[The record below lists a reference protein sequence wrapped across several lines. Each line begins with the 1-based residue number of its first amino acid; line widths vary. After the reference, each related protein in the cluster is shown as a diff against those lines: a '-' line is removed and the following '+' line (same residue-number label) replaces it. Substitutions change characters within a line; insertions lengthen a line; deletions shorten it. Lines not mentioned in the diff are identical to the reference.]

1 MSTPTF
7 NRPPGGGFRPAGA
20 RPQGPRPPFKKPTN
34 NNGNR
39 REEEKAHE
47 GPRINEMIRVP
58 QVRVINEAGD
68 MLGVMAPAEA
78 IKLAE
83 AAGLDLVEVSP
94 NAAPPVCKILD
105 FGKYRYELQKKA
117 KEAKKKQ
124 KVIEIKEIKLRP
136 GIDTKD
142 YNLKLRNVLRFLE
155 EGDKVKIT
163 LRFRGR
169 EMSHMEIG
177 MEVINRMKTDTAA
190 HARVESEPKTEGRQ
204 MVMVLA
210 PAKH

>member
-1 MSTPTF
+1 
-7 NRPPGGGFRPAGA
+7 
-20 RPQGPRPPFKKPTN
+20 
-34 NNGNR
+34 
-39 REEEKAHE
+39 
-47 GPRINEMIRVP
+47 MIRVP

-136 GIDTKD
+136 GIDTND
-142 YNLKLRNVLRFLE
+142 YNIKLRNVLRFLE

-169 EMSHMEIG
+169 EMSHMDIG

>member
-1 MSTPTF
+1 
-7 NRPPGGGFRPAGA
+7 
-20 RPQGPRPPFKKPTN
+20 
-34 NNGNR
+34 
-39 REEEKAHE
+39 
-47 GPRINEMIRVP
+47 MIRVP

-68 MLGVMAPAEA
+68 MLGVMTPQDA

-124 KVIEIKEIKLRP
+124 KVVEIKEIKLRP
-136 GIDTKD
+136 GIDIND
-142 YNLKLRNVLRFLE
+142 YNIKLRNVIRFLE

-169 EMSHMEIG
+169 EMSHIEIG
-177 MEVINRMKTDTAA
+177 WEVMNRMKADTAV
-190 HARVESEPKTEGRQ
+190 HARVESEPRTEGRQ

-210 PAKH
+210 AAK

>member
-1 MSTPTF
+1 M
-7 NRPPGGGFRPAGA
+7 
-20 RPQGPRPPFKKPTN
+20 GPRPPFKKPN
-34 NNGNR
+34 NNSSGTR
-39 REEEKAHE
+39 REEEKSHD

-68 MLGVMAPAEA
+68 MLGVMTPAEA

-124 KVIEIKEIKLRP
+124 KVVEIKEIKLRP
-136 GIDTKD
+136 GIDTND
-142 YNLKLRNVLRFLE
+142 YNIKLRNVIRFLE

-169 EMSHMEIG
+169 EMSHIEIG
-177 MEVINRMKTDTAA
+177 WEVMNRMKADTAA
-190 HARVESEPKTEGRQ
+190 HARIESEPKTEGRQ

-210 PAKH
+210 AAKH

>member
-1 MSTPTF
+1 
-7 NRPPGGGFRPAGA
+7 
-20 RPQGPRPPFKKPTN
+20 
-34 NNGNR
+34 
-39 REEEKAHE
+39 
-47 GPRINEMIRVP
+47 MIRVP

-68 MLGVMAPAEA
+68 MLGVMTPAEA

-124 KVIEIKEIKLRP
+124 KVVEIKEIKLRP
-136 GIDTKD
+136 GIDTND
-142 YNLKLRNVLRFLE
+142 YNIKLRNVIRFLE

-177 MEVINRMKTDTAA
+177 MEVINRMKTDTIA
-190 HARVESEPKTEGRQ
+190 HARVESEPKSEGRQ

>member
-1 MSTPTF
+1 
-7 NRPPGGGFRPAGA
+7 
-20 RPQGPRPPFKKPTN
+20 
-34 NNGNR
+34 
-39 REEEKAHE
+39 
-47 GPRINEMIRVP
+47 MIRVA

-68 MLGVMAPAEA
+68 MLGVMTPAEA

-83 AAGLDLVEVSP
+83 AAGLDLVEISP
-94 NAAPPVCKILD
+94 HAAPPVCKILD
-105 FGKYRYELQKKA
+105 FGKYRYEIQKKA

-124 KVIEIKEIKLRP
+124 KVVEIKEIKLRP
-136 GIDTKD
+136 GIDTND
-142 YNLKLRNVLRFLE
+142 YNIKLRNVLRFLE

-177 MEVINRMKTDTAA
+177 MEVINRMKADTAA
-190 HARVESEPKTEGRQ
+190 TARVESEPKTEGRQ

>member
-1 MSTPTF
+1 M
-7 NRPPGGGFRPAGA
+7 GA
-20 RPQGPRPPFKKPTN
+20 RPPFKKPNTN
-34 NNGNR
+34 SGTR
-39 REEEKAHE
+39 REEEKPHD
-47 GPRINEMIRVP
+47 GPRINEMIRVA

-68 MLGVMAPAEA
+68 MLGVMTPAEG

-124 KVIEIKEIKLRP
+124 KVVEIKEIKLRP
-136 GIDTKD
+136 GIDIND
-142 YNLKLRNVLRFLE
+142 YNIKLRNVIRFLE

-169 EMSHMEIG
+169 EMSHIEIG
-177 MEVINRMKTDTAA
+177 WEVMNRMKADTAA
-190 HARVESEPKTEGRQ
+190 HARIESEPKTEGRQ

-210 PAKH
+210 AAKH